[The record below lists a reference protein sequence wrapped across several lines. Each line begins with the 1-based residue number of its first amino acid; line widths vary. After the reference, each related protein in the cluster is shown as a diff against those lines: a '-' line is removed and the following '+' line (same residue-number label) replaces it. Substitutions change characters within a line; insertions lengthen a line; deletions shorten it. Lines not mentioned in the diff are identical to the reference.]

1 VLDGDLV
8 GGMLIHEPCI
18 LGVSVY
24 TELPDLMVSIA
35 VSWSQCCPGTA
46 CALFFHVVS
55 SLLKE
60 ILENVLKQVM
70 TASLSNNH

>member
-1 VLDGDLV
+1 MGIWG

-18 LGVSVY
+18 LGLSVH

-35 VSWSQCCPGTA
+35 VSWSQCCPGTG
-46 CALFFHVVS
+46 CAVFFGVLP

-60 ILENVLKQVM
+60 ILENVLDQVM
-70 TASLSNNH
+70 TAPLSNNHS